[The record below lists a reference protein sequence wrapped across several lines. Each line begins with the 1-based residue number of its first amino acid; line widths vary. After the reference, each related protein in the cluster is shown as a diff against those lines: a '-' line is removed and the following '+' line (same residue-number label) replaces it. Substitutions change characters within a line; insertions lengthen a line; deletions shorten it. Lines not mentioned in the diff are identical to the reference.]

1 MDVVSRYFF
10 NSTSRSCESFSYNGC
25 SGSGNRFTT
34 RSDCQDICETTTT
47 TTTTTGSSKASSGS
61 SKASSG
67 STKAASAGSSKAS
80 SGSSSAG
87 LVAAEAVIG
96 TAVILLSIA
105 AVVLGV
111 RYAKTAGICAGG
123 SYKRFFDIGGSI
135 GILRRD
141 RDGSTSSRRERAL
154 VK

>member
-47 TTTTTGSSKASSGS
+47 TTTTAGSSKASS
-61 SKASSG
+61 
-67 STKAASAGSSKAS
+67 GSSKAS

>member
-47 TTTTTGSSKASSGS
+47 TTTTT
-61 SKASSG
+61 
-67 STKAASAGSSKAS
+67 GSSKAS